1 MGKWIAV
8 VMVGVLLTGCQ
19 YIELSPQSRPQV
31 EDITESGRVARK
43 VAFPAEEYAALEK
56 HGSAVVTGR
65 LFLRTSD
72 GVFPGAKKTISI
84 APATAYSAEAAEVA
98 LAGKAVEPADPRAR
112 EYTHYTQT
120 DRQGYFKAT
129 GLPSGVFYIAGSV
142 KPPGDS
148 KPRII
153 INQIKIRDGQ
163 TLKVT
168 LSR

>member
-1 MGKWIAV
+1 MGKWIA
-8 VMVGVLLTGCQ
+8 MLLVGSLLTGCQ
-19 YIELSPQSRPQV
+19 YIEVSPWSKPQV
-31 EDITESGRVARK
+31 EDISASGRVARK

-65 LFLRTSD
+65 LFLETRT
-72 GVFPGAKKTISI
+72 GVFPGINETISI

-98 LAGKAVEPADPRAR
+98 LTGKAVEPADPRAR

-120 DRQGYFKAT
+120 DEQGYFKAT
-129 GLPSGVFYIAGSV
+129 GLPAGIFYIAGSIM
-142 KPPGDS
+142 PPGES

-153 INQIKIRDGQ
+153 INQIEIRDGQ